1 MVPAP
6 GFFNLRIVSELVD
19 REEKTQTRQL
29 FLRKHDASASV
40 YD

>member
-19 REEKTQTRQL
+19 RQEEITRQL

-40 YD
+40 YE